1 MRKENTMKKEVT
13 YDEARLLVGLFAITD
28 DPEVLAKDP
37 RYILVDDIQD
47 VVEAIVKDGQED
59 QGDEDIFMFLDRHN
73 IEWE

>member
-1 MRKENTMKKEVT
+1 MKKEVT
-13 YDEARLLVGLFAITD
+13 YDEAKLLVGLFAITD

-37 RYILVDDIQD
+37 RYILVGDIQD